1 MNLLLLLA
9 LSVLAALVEALPSSN
24 SAIEKRATPK
34 LVVAHFLVG
43 IVDGYTQAD
52 WANDIA
58 LAVAT
63 GIDAFALNIGTDSWT
78 DPQLANAYAAAGSTS
93 FKLFISFDFAA
104 SPGFS
109 DFNNQIV
116 PRLNLYASNSAQL
129 QWGNGAL
136 VSTFGGDGFDWS
148 PVRSTVNAPLEIIP
162 FYQASQANQDSTDG
176 LFMWNSWPSQNNQ
189 PINQTMSIAGDQ
201 FYQSQLAGSPYM
213 AGVSPWFF
221 THYNPQTFDKNWL
234 YLSDTLLIDRWN
246 QILNLQPQIV
256 ELITW
261 NDFGESHYIGPL
273 HPERPSVYAPSG
285 DADGA
290 IQWASHAAGF
300 PHDAWRKI
308 ITPYIS
314 AYKNGGPV
322 TISPS
327 EENIVYW
334 YRPHPKGLSCSDPF
348 LGPPTGQNFPAD
360 GVWAATLLASPATLT
375 ITSGSF
381 SLTTAA
387 PAGINYFATGMGS
400 GQPTFSLSR
409 NGATITQGTG
419 GLSIDLNSCDIY
431 NFNAFV
437 GSTS

>member
-1 MNLLLLLA
+1 MKLHLLGLTLLA
-9 LSVLAALVEALPSSN
+9 GLVQAIPSSTN
-24 SAIEKRATPK
+24 STIQKRATPK
-34 LVVAHFLVG
+34 LVVAHFIVG

-58 LAVAT
+58 LAAAT

-78 DPQLANAYAAAGSTS
+78 DTQLALAYAAARSTS

-104 SPGFS
+104 SPGFGT
-109 DFNNQIV
+109 DPNNQII
-116 PRLNLYASNSAQL
+116 PRLNLYASDAAQL

-136 VSTFGGDGFDWS
+136 VSTFSGDGFDWS
-148 PVRSTVNAPLEIIP
+148 GVRSAVGHPLEIIP
-162 FYQASQANQDSTDG
+162 FYQAAQAHQDSTDG
-176 LFMWNSWPSQNNQ
+176 LFMWNAWPSQDNQ
-189 PINQTMSIAGDQ
+189 PIDQTMSIAGDQ

-221 THYNPQTFDKNWL
+221 THYNQQTFNKNWL

-246 QILNLQPQIV
+246 QILNLQPQLV

-290 IQWASHAAGF
+290 IQWAAGF

-308 ITPYIS
+308 VTPYIA

-327 EENIVYW
+327 QENIVYW
-334 YRPHPKGLSCSDPF
+334 YRPHPKGLSCADPF
-348 LGPPTGQNFPAD
+348 LGPPTGQSFPAD
-360 GVWAATLLASPATLT
+360 GIWAATLLASPATLT
-375 ITSGSF
+375 MTSGTF
-381 SLTTAA
+381 SLTTTA
-387 PAGINYFATGMGS
+387 PAGINYFSTGMGS
-400 GQPTFSLSR
+400 GQPTFKLVR
-409 NGATITQGTG
+409 NGVTITQGTG
-419 GLSIDLNSCDIY
+419 GLSIDLNSCNIY

-437 GSTS
+437 GSTR

>member
-1 MNLLLLLA
+1 MKLHLLGLT
-9 LSVLAALVEALPSSN
+9 VLAALVGAIPSSTN
-24 SAIEKRATPK
+24 STIQKRATPR
-34 LVVAHFLVG
+34 LVFAHFMVG

-58 LAVAT
+58 LAAAT

-78 DPQLANAYAAAGSTS
+78 DPQLALAYAAARSTS

-116 PRLNLYASNSAQL
+116 PRLKLYASNPAQL

-136 VSTFGGDGFDWS
+136 VSTFTGDGFDWS
-148 PVRSTVNAPLEIIP
+148 AVRSAVGTPLEIIP
-162 FYQASQANQDSTDG
+162 FYQAAQAHQESTDG
-176 LFMWNSWPSQNNQ
+176 LFMWNAWPSQNNQ
-189 PINQTMSIAGDQ
+189 PIDQPMSTAGDQ

-213 AGVSPWFF
+213 AGS
-221 THYNPQTFDKNWL
+221 QTFNKNWL

-246 QILNLQPQIV
+246 EILNLQPQLV

-285 DADGA
+285 DSDGA
-290 IQWASHAAGF
+290 IQWAAGF

-308 ITPYIS
+308 ITPYIA

-322 TISPS
+322 TISAAQ
-327 EENIVYW
+327 ENIVYW

-348 LGPPTGQNFPAD
+348 VGPPTGQSFPAD
-360 GVWAATLLASPATLT
+360 GIWAATLLASPATLT
-375 ITSGSF
+375 ITSGTF
-381 SLTTAA
+381 SLTTTA
-387 PAGINYFATGMGS
+387 PAGINYFTTGMGS
-400 GQPTFSLSR
+400 GQPTFKLVR
-409 NGATITQGTG
+409 NGVAITQGTG
-419 GLSIDLNSCDIY
+419 GLSINTNSCNIY

-437 GSTS
+437 GSTK

>member
-1 MNLLLLLA
+1 MKLHLHLLGLPLL
-9 LSVLAALVEALPSSN
+9 VALVHASPSN
-24 SAIEKRATPK
+24 STVVARAGTPK
-34 LVVAHFLVG
+34 LVFAHFIVG

-58 LAVAT
+58 LASAT
-63 GIDAFALNIGTDSWT
+63 GIDAFALNIGTDPWT
-78 DPQLANAYAAAGSTS
+78 DPQLALAYAAARNTN

-116 PRLNLYASNSAQL
+116 PRLRLYASDAAQL

-136 VSTFGGDGFDWS
+136 VSTFSGDGFDWS
-148 PVRSTVNAPLEIIP
+148 GVRSAVGTPLEIIP
-162 FYQASQANQDSTDG
+162 FYQAAFAHQDSTDG
-176 LFMWNSWPSQNNQ
+176 LFQWNAWPSQDNQ
-189 PINQTMSIAGDQ
+189 PIDQTMSTAGDL
-201 FYQSQLAGSPYM
+201 FYQSQLGGSPYM

-221 THYNPQTFDKNWL
+221 THYDPQTFNKNWL

-246 QILNLQPQIV
+246 EILNLQPQLV
-256 ELITW
+256 ELISW

-285 DADGA
+285 DSDGA
-290 IQWASHAAGF
+290 IQWVAGF

-308 ITPYIS
+308 ITPYIA

-322 TISPS
+322 TISAAVRPM
-327 EENIVYW
+327 IVYW

-348 LGPPTGQNFPAD
+348 LGPPTGQSFPAD
-360 GVWAATLLASPATLT
+360 GVWAAALLASPATIT

-381 SLTTAA
+381 TLTQSA

-400 GQPTFSLSR
+400 GQPTFKLER
-409 NGATITQGTG
+409 NGAVITQGTG
-419 GLSIDLNSCDIY
+419 GLSIDLNSCNIY

-437 GSTS
+437 GSTR

>member
-1 MNLLLLLA
+1 MKLQLLGLSLL
-9 LSVLAALVEALPSSN
+9 VALVEALLSSN
-24 SAIEKRATPK
+24 STIQNRAPTPK
-34 LVVAHFLVG
+34 LVVAHFMVG
-43 IVDGYTQAD
+43 IIDGYTQAD

-58 LAVAT
+58 LAAAT

-78 DPQLANAYAAAGSTS
+78 DPQLANAYAAARSTS
-93 FKLFISFDFAA
+93 FKLFISFDFSA

-116 PRLNLYASNSAQL
+116 PRLNLYASDSAQL

-136 VSTFGGDGFDWS
+136 VSTFAGDGFDWS
-148 PVRSTVNAPLEIIP
+148 PVRSAVHAPLEIIP
-162 FYQASQANQDSTDG
+162 FYQASQAHQDSTDG
-176 LFMWNSWPSQNNQ
+176 LFMWNAWPSQNNQ
-189 PINQTMSIAGDQ
+189 PIDQTMSIAGDQ

-221 THYNPQTFDKNWL
+221 THYSTQTFNKNWL
-234 YLSDTLLIDRWN
+234 FLSDTLLIDRWN
-246 QILNLQPQIV
+246 EILNLKPQIV

-290 IQWASHAAGF
+290 IQWAAGF

-308 ITPYIS
+308 ITPYIA
-314 AYKNGGPV
+314 AYKNGGAV

-327 EENIVYW
+327 QENIVYW

-348 LGPPTGQNFPAD
+348 LGPPNGQNLPAD

-381 SLTTAA
+381 SLTATA

-400 GQPTFSLSR
+400 GQPTFKLTR

-419 GLSIDLNSCDIY
+419 ALSINLNSCNIY

>member
-1 MNLLLLLA
+1 MKLHLLGLTL
-9 LSVLAALVEALPSSN
+9 LAALVEAVPSSTN
-24 SAIEKRATPK
+24 STIQKRATPK
-34 LVVAHFLVG
+34 LVVAHFIVG

-58 LAVAT
+58 LAAAT

-78 DPQLANAYAAAGSTS
+78 DTQLALAYAAARSTS

-116 PRLNLYASNSAQL
+116 PRLRLYASDAAQL

-136 VSTFGGDGFDWS
+136 VSTFTGDGFDWS
-148 PVRSTVNAPLEIIP
+148 PVRSAVGTPLEIIP
-162 FYQASQANQDSTDG
+162 FYQAASAHQDSTDG
-176 LFMWNSWPSQNNQ
+176 LFQWNAWPSQDNQ
-189 PINQTMSIAGDQ
+189 PIDQTMSIAGDQ

-221 THYNPQTFDKNWL
+221 THYSPSTFNKNWL

-246 QILNLQPQIV
+246 EILNLQPQLV

-290 IQWASHAAGF
+290 IQWAAGF

-308 ITPYIS
+308 ITPYIA

-322 TISPS
+322 TISPK
-327 EENIVYW
+327 NIVYW

-348 LGPPTGQNFPAD
+348 LGPPTGQSFPAD
-360 GVWAATLLASPATLT
+360 GIWAATLLASPATLT
-375 ITSGSF
+375 MTSGSF
-381 SLTTAA
+381 TLTTTA
-387 PAGINYFATGMGS
+387 PAGINYFATGMGA
-400 GQPTFSLSR
+400 GQPTFKLER
-409 NGATITQGTG
+409 NGAVITQGTG
-419 GLSIDLNSCDIY
+419 GLSVDLNSCNIY

-437 GSTS
+437 GSTR